1 MDPHPCD
8 ASLIPEGMER
18 CFPFFLDTSPY
29 PSKLYNGSE
38 LHNIDIHS
46 PSLQSSAWSN
56 KIEEAHAL
64 MIHESLNINDKNS
77 TSAET
82 GLIDLFSVLG
92 INSSHLFDPK
102 SAIELH
108 DHRSRSSSTQV
119 ST

>member
-1 MDPHPCD
+1 MDPHTIPCD

-64 MIHESLNINDKNS
+64 MIRESLNINDENS
-77 TSAET
+77 TSVET

-92 INSSHLFDPK
+92 VNSSHLFDSK
-102 SAIELH
+102 SA
-108 DHRSRSSSTQV
+108 V
-119 ST
+119 